1 MNKADPNYME
11 TPMMN
16 TIQVTGP
23 SKLPPLS
30 ALGSYNDKDNTF
42 DDVARPLQTL
52 PARKNRSRQH

>member
-1 MNKADPNYME
+1 MTKADPNYME

-16 TIQVTGP
+16 TIQVGGP

-42 DDVARPLQTL
+42 DDVARPL
-52 PARKNRSRQH
+52 